1 MRKKKRLGDM
11 LIDEGLITEDQLRQ
25 ALLGQ
30 KRRGVKLGQYL
41 ALEGIVTDS
50 QVVDV
55 VCRQLRLSK
64 YNPDHYPEDP
74 SLKDLI
80 PADIAQKYHLV
91 PLMRRGRLLIVA
103 MTDPMDIEALDT
115 AEVLTDIEVEPVIC
129 TEKELTEIISRIYGT
144 YSALGGIV
152 DSIEDVQQYDA
163 DAEAVPEPTL
173 EDMEVNS
180 LQDMAEQEP
189 VVRLV
194 NSIISN
200 AVQHG
205 ASDIHISPEK
215 EYVHVR
221 FRIDGKLH
229 DVPAPAKSMI
239 LPIVSRIKILSN
251 MDVAK
256 SRVPQD
262 GRFTV
267 KMENK
272 EINVRTSVIPTI
284 FGENLVMRLLDMS
297 TGVYTLERLG
307 MSEEDRK
314 KIGDVI
320 KKPYG
325 MILSTGPTG
334 SGKST
339 SLYSILRE
347 LNKPDVNIIT
357 VEDPVEYRMEGVR
370 QVQLNRK
377 AGMTFASSLRSI
389 LRQDPD
395 IIMVGEIRDE
405 ETAGIAVRAALT
417 GHRVLSTLHTNDA
430 ASAITR
436 LLVLDIEPF
445 LVSSVVLV
453 SFAQR
458 LMRTICPN
466 CKESYMPP
474 EGALAGWGLLDR
486 AKDADFQ
493 RGKGCAS
500 CMNTGYK
507 GRTGVYEVLV
517 IDEMVQDMIL
527 KKKSAQEISGA
538 AKEAGRFR
546 TLRDDAVDKV
556 FQGITTLEEA
566 ASVVMV

>member
-1 MRKKKRLGDM
+1 MKKKRLGDM
-11 LIDEGLITEDQLRQ
+11 LIDEGLITEDQLSQ
-25 ALLGQ
+25 ALFGQ

-41 ALEGIVTDS
+41 TLEGIVTDS
-50 QVVDV
+50 QVTDV
-55 VCRQLRLSK
+55 ICRQLRLQK
-64 YNPDHYPEDP
+64 YNPDDYLEDP

-80 PADIAQKYHLV
+80 PADTAQKYHLV
-91 PLMRRGRLLIVA
+91 PLRKRGHLLTIA

-115 AEVLTDIEVEPVIC
+115 AEVLTDTEVEPVIC
-129 TEKELTEIISRIYGT
+129 TEKELTELISRIYGA

-152 DSIEDVQQYDA
+152 DNIEDMQYDD
-163 DAEAVPEPTL
+163 DATTDVEPTRYM
-173 EDMEVNS
+173 EDVSS

-200 AVQHG
+200 AVQQG

-215 EYVHVR
+215 DYAHVR
-221 FRIDGKLH
+221 FRVDGRLH
-229 DVPAPAKSMI
+229 EVPAPAKSMI
-239 LPIVSRIKILSN
+239 QPIVSRIKILSN

-272 EINVRTSVIPTI
+272 EINIRASVLPTI

-339 SLYSILRE
+339 SLYSILKE

-405 ETAGIAVRAALT
+405 ETAVIAIRAALT
-417 GHRVLSTLHTNDA
+417 GHRVLSTIHTNDA

-436 LLVLDIEPF
+436 LMALDIETF
-445 LVSSVVLV
+445 LISSVVLV

-466 CKESYMPP
+466 CKEPYMPP
-474 EGALAGWGLLDR
+474 EEALAGLGLLDI
-486 AKDADFQ
+486 AKKADFQ

-527 KKKSAQEISGA
+527 KKKSAQEISNA
-538 AKEAGRFR
+538 AKEAGKFK
-546 TLRDDAVDKV
+546 TLRDDAADKV

-566 ASVVMV
+566 ASVVMI

>member
-1 MRKKKRLGDM
+1 MRTKKRLGDM
-11 LIDEGLITEDQLRQ
+11 LLEAGLITEDQLKQ

-30 KRRGVKLGQYL
+30 KKRGVKLGQYL
-41 ALEGIVTDS
+41 TLEGIITDS
-50 QVVDV
+50 QVTDV
-55 VCRQLRLSK
+55 VCQQLRLQK
-64 YNPDHYPEDP
+64 YNPDDYPEDP

-80 PADIAQKYHLV
+80 PANIAQKYHLV
-91 PLMRRGRLLIVA
+91 PLRRRGHLLTVA
-103 MTDPMDIEALDT
+103 MTDPLDIEALDA
-115 AEVLTDIEVEPVIC
+115 AEVLTDVEVEPVIC
-129 TEKELTEIISRIYGT
+129 TEKELTELISRIYGT
-144 YSALGGIV
+144 YSSLGGIV
-152 DSIEDVQQYDA
+152 DDIEDMQYDA
-163 DAEAVPEPTL
+163 DATTDVEPTTH
-173 EDMEVNS
+173 MEEVDS
-180 LQDMAEQEP
+180 LQDIAEQEP

-200 AVQHG
+200 AVQQG

-215 EYVHVR
+215 DYAHVR
-221 FRIDGKLH
+221 FRVDGKLH

-239 LPIVSRIKILSN
+239 LPIISRIKILSN

-272 EINVRTSVIPTI
+272 EINIRASVIPTI
-284 FGENLVMRLLDMS
+284 FGENLVLRLLDMS

-314 KIGDVI
+314 KIEAVI
-320 KKPYG
+320 EKPYG

-339 SLYSILRE
+339 SLYSILKE

-357 VEDPVEYRMEGVR
+357 VEDPVEYQMEGVR

-395 IIMVGEIRDE
+395 IIMIGEIRDE
-405 ETAGIAVRAALT
+405 ETAGIAIRAALT
-417 GHRVLSTLHTNDA
+417 GHRVLSTIHTNDA

-436 LLVLDIEPF
+436 LLVLDIETF

-466 CKESYMPP
+466 CKESYIPP
-474 EGALAGWGLLDR
+474 EEALAVWGLLDM
-486 AKDADFQ
+486 AKDTDFQ
-493 RGKGCAS
+493 RGKGCTS

-527 KKKSAQEISGA
+527 KKKSAQEISSA
-538 AKEAGRFR
+538 AKEAGKFR
-546 TLRDDAVDKV
+546 TLRDDAADKV

>member
-1 MRKKKRLGDM
+1 MIKKKRLGDM
-11 LIDEGLITEDQLRQ
+11 LLEAGLVTEDQVRQ

-30 KRRGVKLGQYL
+30 KRAGIRLGQYL
-41 ALEGIVTDS
+41 VRQGIVTDS
-50 QVVDV
+50 QITDV
-55 VCRQLRLSK
+55 VCRQLRLQK
-64 YNPDHYPEDP
+64 YHTDDYLEDTG
-74 SLKDLI
+74 LKDLI
-80 PADIAQKYHLV
+80 PADIAQKYQLV
-91 PLMRRGRLLIVA
+91 PLNKKGRLLTVA
-103 MTDPMDIEALDT
+103 MVDPVDIEALDT
-115 AEVLTDIEVEPVIC
+115 AEVLTDTEVEPVIC
-129 TEKELTEIISRIYGT
+129 TEKELTELISRIYGT
-144 YSALGGIV
+144 YSTLGGIV
-152 DSIEDVQQYDA
+152 DNMEDMQYDA
-163 DAEAVPEPTL
+163 DATADVESTT
-173 EDMEVNS
+173 DMEVSS

-200 AVQHG
+200 AVRQG
-205 ASDIHISPEK
+205 TSDIHISPEK
-215 EYVHVR
+215 DYAQVR
-221 FRIDGKLH
+221 FRIDGRLH

-314 KIGDVI
+314 KIGAVI
-320 KKPYG
+320 EKPYG

-377 AGMTFASSLRSI
+377 AGMTFASGLRSI

-417 GHRVLSTLHTNDA
+417 GHRVLSTMHTNDA

-458 LMRTICPN
+458 LVRTICPN
-466 CKESYMPP
+466 CKEPYMPP
-474 EGALAGWGLLDR
+474 EEALAGWGLLDR
-486 AKDADFQ
+486 AKGADFQ

-500 CMNTGYK
+500 CMNTGYR
-507 GRTGVYEVLV
+507 GRTGIYEVLV
-517 IDEMVQDMIL
+517 VDEMVQDMIL
-527 KKKSAQEISGA
+527 KKKSAQEIAGA
-538 AKEAGRFR
+538 AKEAGTFR
-546 TLRDDAVDKV
+546 MLRDDAADKV
-556 FQGITTLEEA
+556 LQGITTLEEA

>member
-1 MRKKKRLGDM
+1 MRKKRLGDM
-11 LIDEGLITEDQLRQ
+11 LIDEGLITDDQLRQ

-30 KRRGVKLGQYL
+30 KRKGVKLGQYL
-41 ALEGIVTDS
+41 AMEGIVTDF
-50 QVVDV
+50 QVTDV
-55 VCRQLRLSK
+55 VCRQLHLEK
-64 YNPDHYPEDP
+64 YNPADYPEDP

-91 PLMRRGRLLIVA
+91 PLSRKGHLLTVA
-103 MTDPMDIEALDT
+103 MTDPLDIEALDT
-115 AEVLTDIEVEPVIC
+115 AEVLTDVEVEPVIC
-129 TEKELTEIISRIYGT
+129 TEKELTELISRIYGT

-152 DSIEDVQQYDA
+152 DSIEDVQYDA
-163 DAEAVPEPTL
+163 DAGTVPEPTL
-173 EDMEVNS
+173 EDMEASS

-194 NSIISN
+194 NSIISS
-200 AVQHG
+200 AVRQG
-205 ASDIHISPEK
+205 TSDIHISPEK

-221 FRIDGKLH
+221 FRIDGRLH

-239 LPIVSRIKILSN
+239 PSIVSRIKILSN
-251 MDVAK
+251 MDVSK

-272 EINVRTSVIPTI
+272 EINIRTSVIPTI

-314 KIGDVI
+314 KIEAVI
-320 KKPYG
+320 EKPYG

-339 SLYSILRE
+339 SLYSILKE

-357 VEDPVEYRMEGVR
+357 VEDPVEYQMEGVR

-405 ETAGIAVRAALT
+405 ETAGIAIRAALT
-417 GHRVLSTLHTNDA
+417 GHRVLSTIHTNDA

-436 LLVLDIEPF
+436 LLVLDIETF

-458 LMRTICPN
+458 LMRTVCPN
-466 CKESYMPP
+466 CKEPYMPP
-474 EGALAGWGLLDR
+474 EEALAGWGLLDR

-527 KKKSAQEISGA
+527 KKKSAREISSA
-538 AKEAGRFR
+538 AKEAGKFR
-546 TLRDDAVDKV
+546 TLRDDAADKACR
-556 FQGITTLEEA
+556 GITTLEEA

>member
-1 MRKKKRLGDM
+1 MRTKKRLGDM
-11 LIDEGLITEDQLRQ
+11 LLEAGLITEDQLKQ

-30 KRRGVKLGQYL
+30 KKRGVKLGQYL
-41 ALEGIVTDS
+41 TLEGIITDS
-50 QVVDV
+50 QVTDV
-55 VCRQLRLSK
+55 VCRQLRLQK
-64 YNPDHYPEDP
+64 YNPDDYPEDP

-80 PADIAQKYHLV
+80 PANIAQKYHLV
-91 PLMRRGRLLIVA
+91 PLRRRGHLLTVA
-103 MTDPMDIEALDT
+103 MTDPLDIEALDA
-115 AEVLTDIEVEPVIC
+115 AEVLTDVEVEPVIC
-129 TEKELTEIISRIYGT
+129 TEKELTELISRIYGT
-144 YSALGGIV
+144 YSSLGGIV
-152 DSIEDVQQYDA
+152 DDIEDMQYDA
-163 DAEAVPEPTL
+163 DATTDVEPTTH
-173 EDMEVNS
+173 MEEVDS
-180 LQDMAEQEP
+180 LQDIAEQEP

-200 AVQHG
+200 AVQQG

-215 EYVHVR
+215 DYAHVR
-221 FRIDGKLH
+221 FRVDGKLH

-239 LPIVSRIKILSN
+239 LPIISRIKILSN

-272 EINVRTSVIPTI
+272 EINIRASVIPTI
-284 FGENLVMRLLDMS
+284 FGENLVLRLLDMS

-314 KIGDVI
+314 KIEAVI
-320 KKPYG
+320 EKPYG

-339 SLYSILRE
+339 SLYSILKE

-357 VEDPVEYRMEGVR
+357 VEDPVEYQMEGVR

-395 IIMVGEIRDE
+395 IIMIGEIRDE
-405 ETAGIAVRAALT
+405 ETAGIAIRAALT
-417 GHRVLSTLHTNDA
+417 GHRVLSTIHTNDA

-436 LLVLDIEPF
+436 LLVLDIETF

-466 CKESYMPP
+466 CKESYIPP
-474 EGALAGWGLLDR
+474 EEALAVWGLLDM
-486 AKDADFQ
+486 AKDTDFQ
-493 RGKGCAS
+493 RGKGCTS

-527 KKKSAQEISGA
+527 KKKSAQEISSA
-538 AKEAGRFR
+538 AKEAGKFR
-546 TLRDDAVDKV
+546 TLRDDAADKV

>member
-1 MRKKKRLGDM
+1 LRKKRLGDM
-11 LIDEGLITEDQLRQ
+11 LIDEGLLTEEQLME

-30 KRRGVKLGQYL
+30 KRAGIKLGQYL
-41 ALEGIVTDS
+41 IQKGIITDS
-50 QVVDV
+50 QIVDV
-55 VCRQLRLSK
+55 LCRQLHLAK
-64 YNPDHYPEDP
+64 YNSDDYPEDTG
-74 SLKDLI
+74 LKDLI
-80 PADIAQKYHLV
+80 PAAIARKHQLV
-91 PLMRRGRLLIVA
+91 PLRKKGRLLTVA
-103 MTDPMDIEALDT
+103 MIDPLDIEALDT
-115 AEVLTDIEVEPVIC
+115 AEVLTDTEVEPVIC
-129 TEKELTEIISRIYGT
+129 AEKELTELISRVYGT

-152 DSIEDVQQYDA
+152 DNIEDVQYDV
-163 DAEAVPEPTL
+163 DSTTDVESTTY
-173 EDMEVNS
+173 MEVNS

-215 EYVHVR
+215 DYAHVR
-221 FRIDGKLH
+221 FRVDGRLH
-229 DVPAPAKSMI
+229 DVPAPPKSML

-267 KMENK
+267 KMGNK
-272 EINVRTSVIPTI
+272 EINIRASVIPTI

-314 KIGDVI
+314 KIEAVME
-320 KKPYG
+320 KPYG

-339 SLYSILRE
+339 SLYSILKE

-357 VEDPVEYRMEGVR
+357 VEDPVEYQMEGVR

-377 AGMTFASSLRSI
+377 AGITFASSLRSI

-405 ETAGIAVRAALT
+405 ETAGIAIRAALT
-417 GHRVLSTLHTNDA
+417 GHRVLSTIHTNDA

-436 LLVLDIEPF
+436 LMVLDVETF

-466 CKESYMPP
+466 CKEPYVPP
-474 EGALAGWGLLDR
+474 EPALAAWGLLDR
-486 AKDADFQ
+486 VKDADFQ
-493 RGKGCAS
+493 RGKGCTS

-517 IDEMVQDMIL
+517 IDEVVQEMIL
-527 KKKSAQEISGA
+527 KKKSANEISRA
-538 AKEAGRFR
+538 AKEAGSFKM
-546 TLRDDAVDKV
+546 LRDDAADKV
-556 FQGITTLEEA
+556 LRGITTLEEA

>member
-129 TEKELTEIISRIYGT
+129 TDKQLTEIISRIYGT

-152 DSIEDVQQYDA
+152 DSIEDVQYDA
-163 DAEAVPEPTL
+163 DAEAVPEPTS

-200 AVQHG
+200 AIRQG
-205 ASDIHISPEK
+205 TSDIHISPEK
-215 EYVHVR
+215 DYVHVR
-221 FRIDGKLH
+221 FRIDGRLH

-307 MSEEDRK
+307 MSEDDRK
-314 KIGDVI
+314 KIGEVI
-320 KKPYG
+320 EKPYG

-377 AGMTFASSLRSI
+377 AGMTFAGSLRSI

-417 GHRVLSTLHTNDA
+417 GHRVLSTMHTNDA

-458 LMRTICPN
+458 LVRTICPN

-474 EGALAGWGLLDR
+474 KEALAGWGLLDR

-500 CMNTGYK
+500 CMNTGYR
-507 GRTGVYEVLV
+507 GRTGIYEVLI

-527 KKKSAQEISGA
+527 KKKSAQEISSA
-538 AKEAGRFR
+538 AREAGRFR
-546 TLRDDAVDKV
+546 TLRDDAADKV

-566 ASVVMV
+566 ASVVMF

>member
-1 MRKKKRLGDM
+1 MKKKRLGDM
-11 LIDEGLITEDQLRQ
+11 LIDEGLITEDQLSQ
-25 ALLGQ
+25 ALFGQ

-41 ALEGIVTDS
+41 TLEGIVTDS
-50 QVVDV
+50 QVTDV
-55 VCRQLRLSK
+55 ICRQLRLQK
-64 YNPDHYPEDP
+64 YNPDDYPEDP
-74 SLKDLI
+74 NLKDLI
-80 PADIAQKYHLV
+80 PADTAQKYHLV
-91 PLMRRGRLLIVA
+91 PLRKRGHLLTVA

-115 AEVLTDIEVEPVIC
+115 AEVLTDTEVEPVIC
-129 TEKELTEIISRIYGT
+129 TEKELTELISRIYGT

-152 DSIEDVQQYDA
+152 DNIEDMQYDD
-163 DAEAVPEPTL
+163 DATTDVEPTTY
-173 EDMEVNS
+173 MEEVSS

-200 AVQHG
+200 AVQQG

-215 EYVHVR
+215 DYAHVR
-221 FRIDGKLH
+221 FRVDGRLH

-239 LPIVSRIKILSN
+239 QPVVSRIKILSN

-272 EINVRTSVIPTI
+272 EINIRASVLPTI

-314 KIGDVI
+314 KIGEVI
-320 KKPYG
+320 EKPYG

-339 SLYSILRE
+339 SLYSILKE

-357 VEDPVEYRMEGVR
+357 VEDPVEYQMEGVR

-405 ETAGIAVRAALT
+405 ETAGIAIRAALT
-417 GHRVLSTLHTNDA
+417 GHRVLSTIHTNDA

-436 LLVLDIEPF
+436 LMVLDIETF
-445 LVSSVVLV
+445 LISSVVLV

-466 CKESYMPP
+466 CKEPYMPP
-474 EGALAGWGLLDR
+474 KEALAGWGLLDI
-486 AKDADFQ
+486 AKNADFQ

-507 GRTGVYEVLV
+507 GRTGVYEVMV

-527 KKKSAQEISGA
+527 KKKSAQEISNA
-538 AKEAGRFR
+538 AKEAGKFK
-546 TLRDDAVDKV
+546 TLRDDAADKV

>member
-1 MRKKKRLGDM
+1 LRKKKKIGAMFL
-11 LIDEGLITEDQLRQ
+11 EAGLVTEDQLSD

-30 KRRGVKLGQYL
+30 KRAGIKLCQYL
-41 ALEGIVTDS
+41 IRQEIVTDS
-50 QVVDV
+50 QVVDIL
-55 VCRQLRLSK
+55 CQQLHLPK
-64 YNPDHYPEDP
+64 YNFNDYPEDT

-80 PADIAQKYHLV
+80 PADIARKYKLV
-91 PLMRRGRLLIVA
+91 PLRKKDHLLTVA
-103 MTDPMDIEALDT
+103 MTDPLDIKALDA
-115 AEVLTDIEVEPVIC
+115 AEVLTDTEVEPVIC
-129 TEKELTEIISRIYGT
+129 TERELTEIISMVYGT
-144 YSALGGIV
+144 YSALGDIV
-152 DSIEDVQQYDA
+152 ESMKDWQQDA
-163 DAEAVPEPTL
+163 DTTVDVELTRDMEAASL
-173 EDMEVNS
+173 EDM
-180 LQDMAEQEP
+180 AEEEP

-194 NSIISN
+194 NSIVSN
-200 AVQHG
+200 AVQQG
-205 ASDIHISPEK
+205 ASDIHVSPEK
-215 EYVHVR
+215 DYLHVR

-229 DVPAPAKSMI
+229 DVPSPAKCMALS
-239 LPIVSRIKILSN
+239 IVSRIKILSN

-256 SRVPQD
+256 SRITQD

-267 KMENK
+267 NVENK
-272 EINVRTSVIPTI
+272 EINIRTSVIPTI

-297 TGVYTLERLG
+297 AGVYTLERLG
-307 MSEEDRK
+307 MSEKDRR
-314 KIGDVI
+314 KIEEVI
-320 KKPYG
+320 EKPYG

-339 SLYSILRE
+339 SLYSILKK

-370 QVQLNRK
+370 QIQLNRK

-430 ASAITR
+430 VSAITR

-445 LVSSVVLV
+445 LVASVVMV

-458 LMRTICPN
+458 LVRTVCPN
-466 CKESYMPP
+466 CKEPYMPP
-474 EGALAGWGLLDR
+474 EEALVGWGLLDK
-486 AKDADFQ
+486 AKDANFQ

-507 GRTGVYEVLV
+507 GRTGVYEILV

-527 KKKSAQEISGA
+527 KKKSDKDIASA

-546 TLRDDAVDKV
+546 TLRNDAADKV
-556 FQGITTLEEA
+556 FQGMTTLEEA

>member
-1 MRKKKRLGDM
+1 MRKKKKIGAMFL
-11 LIDEGLITEDQLRQ
+11 EAGLVTEDQIKD

-30 KRRGVKLGQYL
+30 KRAGIKLGQYL
-41 ALEGIVTDS
+41 IRQEIVTDS
-50 QVVDV
+50 QVVDIL
-55 VCRQLRLSK
+55 CQQLHLPK
-64 YNPDHYPEDP
+64 YNFNDYPEDT

-80 PADIAQKYHLV
+80 PADIARKYKLV
-91 PLMRRGRLLIVA
+91 PLRKKDHLLTVA
-103 MTDPMDIEALDT
+103 MTDPLDIKALDA
-115 AEVLTDIEVEPVIC
+115 AEVLTDTEVEPVIC
-129 TEKELTEIISRIYGT
+129 TERELTEIISMVYGT
-144 YSALGGIV
+144 YSALGDIV
-152 DSIEDVQQYDA
+152 ESMKDGKRDA
-163 DAEAVPEPTL
+163 DAMVDVELTR
-173 EDMEVNS
+173 DMEEAS
-180 LQDMAEQEP
+180 LQDMAEEEP

-194 NSIISN
+194 NSIVSN
-200 AVQHG
+200 AVQQG

-215 EYVHVR
+215 DYLHVQ

-229 DVPAPAKSMI
+229 DVPAPAKSMA
-239 LPIVSRIKILSN
+239 LSIVSRIKILSN

-256 SRVPQD
+256 SRITQD

-267 KMENK
+267 NVDNK
-272 EINVRTSVIPTI
+272 EINIRTSVIPTI

-297 TGVYTLERLG
+297 AGVYTLERLG
-307 MSEEDRK
+307 MSKNDRE
-314 KIGDVI
+314 KIVGVT

-347 LNKPDVNIIT
+347 LNKPDVNIMT

-370 QVQLNRK
+370 QIQLNPK

-395 IIMVGEIRDE
+395 IIMVGEIRDD

-417 GHRVLSTLHTNDA
+417 GHRVLSTMHTNDA
-430 ASAITR
+430 VSAITR

-445 LVSSVVLV
+445 LIASVVLV

-458 LMRTICPN
+458 LVRTVCPN
-466 CKESYMPP
+466 CKEPYMPP
-474 EGALAGWGLLDR
+474 EEALVGWGLLDR
-486 AKDADFQ
+486 AKDANFQ
-493 RGKGCAS
+493 RGKGCTS

-527 KKKSAQEISGA
+527 KKKSIKDISSA

-546 TLRDDAVDKV
+546 TLRNDAADKV
-556 FQGITTLEEA
+556 FQGMTTLEEA

>member
-1 MRKKKRLGDM
+1 M
-11 LIDEGLITEDQLRQ
+11 LIDEELITEDQLSQ

-41 ALEGIVTDS
+41 TLEGIVTDS
-50 QVVDV
+50 QIVDV
-55 VCRQLRLSK
+55 LCRQLHLAK
-64 YNPDHYPEDP
+64 YNSDDYPEDP
-74 SLKDLI
+74 KLKDLI
-80 PADIAQKYHLV
+80 PADTAHKYHLV
-91 PLMRRGRLLIVA
+91 PLRRKGHLLTVA

-115 AEVLTDIEVEPVIC
+115 AEVLTDTEVEPVIC
-129 TEKELTEIISRIYGT
+129 TEKELTELISRIYGT

-152 DSIEDVQQYDA
+152 DDIEDVQYDS
-163 DAEAVPEPTL
+163 DATTDVEPSTY
-173 EDMEVNS
+173 MEEINS

-200 AVQHG
+200 AVQQG
-205 ASDIHISPEK
+205 TSDIHISPEK
-215 EYVHVR
+215 DYAQVR
-221 FRIDGKLH
+221 FRVDGRLH
-229 DVPAPAKSMI
+229 AVPAPAKSMI

-251 MDVAK
+251 MDVTK

-262 GRFTV
+262 GRFTI

-272 EINVRTSVIPTI
+272 EINIRASVIPTI

-314 KIGDVI
+314 KIGAVI

-339 SLYSILRE
+339 SLYSILKE

-357 VEDPVEYRMEGVR
+357 VEDPVEYQMEGVR

-405 ETAGIAVRAALT
+405 ETAGIAIRAALT
-417 GHRVLSTLHTNDA
+417 GHRVLSTMHTNDA

-436 LLVLDIEPF
+436 LMVLDIETF

-453 SFAQR
+453 SFSQR
-458 LMRTICPN
+458 LMRTTCPN
-466 CKESYMPP
+466 CKEPYMPP
-474 EGALAGWGLLDR
+474 EQALAEWGLLDT
-486 AKDADFQ
+486 AKNADFQ

-527 KKKSAQEISGA
+527 KKKSAQEISNA
-538 AKEAGRFR
+538 AKEAGKFK
-546 TLRDDAVDKV
+546 TLRDDAADKV

>member
-1 MRKKKRLGDM
+1 LKKKRLGDM
-11 LIDEGLITEDQLRQ
+11 LIDEGLITEEQLSQ
-25 ALLGQ
+25 ALVGQ
-30 KRRGVKLGQYL
+30 RRSGIKLGQYL
-41 ALEGIVTDS
+41 VRQGIVNDVQITDLI
-50 QVVDV
+50 
-55 VCRQLRLSK
+55 CRQLHLSK
-64 YNPDHYPEDP
+64 YNPDDYPEDP

-80 PADIAQKYHLV
+80 PPDIAQKYQLV
-91 PLMRRGRLLIVA
+91 PLRKRGRLLTVA

-129 TEKELTEIISRIYGT
+129 TEKELTELISRLYGT
-144 YSALGGIV
+144 YAALGGIMN
-152 DSIEDVQQYDA
+152 SMEDMQYDI
-163 DAEAVPEPTL
+163 DAEAVPEPDL
-173 EDMEVNS
+173 EDMQVSS
-180 LQDMAEQEP
+180 LQDMATQEP

-200 AVQHG
+200 AVRQG
-205 ASDIHISPEK
+205 TSDIHISPEK
-215 EYVHVR
+215 DYVHVR
-221 FRIDGKLH
+221 FRIDGRLH
-229 DVPAPAKSMI
+229 EVPAPAKSM
-239 LPIVSRIKILSN
+239 LLSIVSRIKILSN

-267 KMENK
+267 KMDNK
-272 EINVRTSVIPTI
+272 DINIRTSVIPTI

-297 TGVYTLERLG
+297 SGVYTLERLG

-314 KIGDVI
+314 KIGEVI

-370 QVQLNRK
+370 QVQLNRR

-405 ETAGIAVRAALT
+405 ETASIAARAALT
-417 GHRVLSTLHTNDA
+417 GHRVLSTMHTNDA

-436 LLVLDIEPF
+436 LMDMNIEPF

-474 EGALAGWGLLDR
+474 EEALADWGLLDR
-486 AKDADFQ
+486 AKDADFK

-500 CMNTGYK
+500 CMKTGYK

-517 IDEMVQDMIL
+517 IDEMVQEMIL
-527 KKKSAQEISGA
+527 KKKSVQEISSA
-538 AKEAGRFR
+538 AKEAGKFR
-546 TLRDDAVDKV
+546 TLKDDAADKV
-556 FQGITTLEEA
+556 LQGITTLEEA
-566 ASVVMV
+566 ASVVMI

>member
-1 MRKKKRLGDM
+1 MRTKKRLGDM
-11 LIDEGLITEDQLRQ
+11 LLEAGLITEDQLKQ

-30 KRRGVKLGQYL
+30 KKRGVKLGQYL
-41 ALEGIVTDS
+41 TLEGIITDS
-50 QVVDV
+50 QVTDV
-55 VCRQLRLSK
+55 VCRQLRLQK
-64 YNPDHYPEDP
+64 YNPDDYPEDTG
-74 SLKDLI
+74 LKDLI
-80 PADIAQKYHLV
+80 PANIAQKYHLV
-91 PLMRRGRLLIVA
+91 PLRKNGHLLTVA
-103 MTDPMDIEALDT
+103 MTDPLDIEALDT
-115 AEVLTDIEVEPVIC
+115 AEVLTDVEVEPVIC
-129 TEKELTEIISRIYGT
+129 TEKELTELISRIYGT

-152 DSIEDVQQYDA
+152 DNIKDMQYDA
-163 DAEAVPEPTL
+163 DAMTDVEPTTY
-173 EDMEVNS
+173 MEVDS

-200 AVQHG
+200 AVQQG

-215 EYVHVR
+215 DYAHVR
-221 FRIDGKLH
+221 FRVDGRLH

-239 LPIVSRIKILSN
+239 LPVVSRIKILSN

-272 EINVRTSVIPTI
+272 EINIRVSVIPTI

-314 KIGDVI
+314 KIEAVI
-320 KKPYG
+320 EKPYG

-339 SLYSILRE
+339 SLYSILKE

-395 IIMVGEIRDE
+395 IIMIGEIRDE
-405 ETAGIAVRAALT
+405 ETAGIAIRAALT
-417 GHRVLSTLHTNDA
+417 GHRVLSTIHTNDA

-436 LLVLDIEPF
+436 LLVLDVETF

-466 CKESYMPP
+466 CKEPYIPP
-474 EGALAGWGLLDR
+474 EEALAVWGLLDM
-486 AKDADFQ
+486 AKDTDFQ
-493 RGKGCAS
+493 RGKGCTS

-527 KKKSAQEISGA
+527 KKKSAQEISSA

-546 TLRDDAVDKV
+546 TLRDDAADKV